1 MNTRIGI
8 SNRHVHL
15 TREDVNILFG
25 NNYEL
30 TKRNDLD
37 QPGQYAANET
47 VTLKTAKNIKEG
59 VRVVGPIRS
68 YTQVEVLN
76 SDKEYFGINPPVRN
90 SDDLDNSEEI
100 TIIGPKGQ
108 ITKKNIC
115 IIANRHIHIN
125 TRDKDNFYE
134 DEIVKVKVGDTI
146 LDNVWGL
153 DYYGDIRTVDTN
165 VKRLREKLL
174 DKSNYIVT
182 VRGSG
187 YKFEVK

>member
-76 SDKEYFGINPPVRN
+76 SDK
-90 SDDLDNSEEI
+90 
-100 TIIGPKGQ
+100 
-108 ITKKNIC
+108 
-115 IIANRHIHIN
+115 
-125 TRDKDNFYE
+125 
-134 DEIVKVKVGDTI
+134 
-146 LDNVWGL
+146 
-153 DYYGDIRTVDTN
+153 
-165 VKRLREKLL
+165 
-174 DKSNYIVT
+174 
-182 VRGSG
+182 
-187 YKFEVK
+187 